1 MKMRKYILPAL
12 LFSIALFTG
21 CVDTELQ
28 ETLEYKNHYKTV
40 ADADNAI
47 LGIYGKFMGVAE
59 QVVVLNELR
68 GDLVDLTSKSNKDL
82 QEINANTPSAG
93 NKYADPTQFYQ
104 VIQNCNDALANFK
117 IMLDTKKLT
126 TNEYAERYSDIASL
140 RCWLYLQLGIQY
152 GKVPYITD
160 PTITLDDVTKVESLE
175 PISFDELLSKLI
187 DEMVSLPMLDEYLNS
202 PLVRYALDG
211 YQLKNF
217 FAQKRLILGDLYMW
231 RGRDQQDYVNAAT
244 QYRQVLSTNESS
256 GDNVK
261 FRCSTWP
268 TDAAFRFQI
277 FYVRYKPHDINSLI
291 NRWKE
296 MFSRTAEDKET
307 PNELIWTVS
316 YDKSY
321 EPTYPFIRLF
331 GNQGKGEYQLRP
343 SSASIQKWNSETQTN
358 EFTFDSRGPES
369 SYSVVAGD
377 TVVQKYLYSYNA
389 TKPYEQSGRWW
400 LYRAGQLLLRYA
412 EAANRAGYP
421 KLAYAIVNTGFS
433 IYTWPRPANVP
444 ANVWDQKTRRT
455 GWGPD
460 NYYPAPFYFAARNM
474 DVPFIRDP
482 WRDFPGIRGRAALK
496 TKEFPAT
503 AASLQDSI
511 QFMEKTIVD
520 EYALECA
527 YEGYRWGDLVRVARR
542 MNKAGEDGT
551 TYLNQ
556 MLDKKY
562 KGNKPDYSSEEKWFL
577 PYSFKKN

>member
-1 MKMRKYILPAL
+1 MKMKKYIQSAL
-12 LFSIALFTG
+12 LLLTFTLMG

-40 ADADNAI
+40 EDADNAI
-47 LGIYGKFMGVAE
+47 LGIYGKFMGIAE

-68 GDLVDLTSKSNKDL
+68 GDLVDLTTRSNKDL
-82 QEINANTPSAG
+82 QELNSNTPSEE
-93 NKYADPTQFYQ
+93 NKYANPTAFYQ
-104 VIQNCNDALANFK
+104 VIQNCNDALYNFK
-117 IMLDTKKLT
+117 IMYDSKKL
-126 TNEYAERYSDIASL
+126 NENEFAERYSDIAAL

-152 GKVPYITD
+152 GKVPYIVD
-160 PTITLDDVTKVESLE
+160 PAITINDVHQLDSIAPLSFDQLLDKLINEMESLPTME
-175 PISFDELLSKLI
+175 
-187 DEMVSLPMLDEYLNS
+187 EYLNS
-202 PLVRYALDG
+202 PLVKYALDG
-211 YQLKNF
+211 YLLKNY

-231 RGRDQQDYVNAAT
+231 RGRDQQDFVNAAR
-244 QYRQVLSTNESS
+244 QYRTVLSTNESS

-261 FRCSTWP
+261 YRCSLWP

-277 FYVRYKPHDINSLI
+277 FYVRYKPHDVNSLI

-296 MFSRTAEDKET
+296 MFVRSAEDKET

-321 EPTYPFIRLF
+321 QPTYPFIRLF
-331 GNQGKGEYQLRP
+331 ANQGKGEYQLRP
-343 SSASIQKWNSETQTN
+343 SSASIQKWNSEVQTN
-358 EFTFDSRGPES
+358 DFPFDSRGPES
-369 SYSVVAGD
+369 SYSVVGGD
-377 TVVQKYLYSYNA
+377 TLVQKYLYNYN
-389 TKPYEQSGRWW
+389 TSKPFEQSGKWW

-433 IYTWPRPANVP
+433 IYSWPRPANVP
-444 ANVWDQKTRRT
+444 ANVWDQKNRRT

-460 NYYPAPFYFAARNM
+460 NYYPEPFYFAARMM

-482 WRDFPGIRGRAALK
+482 WRDFSGIRGRANLK
-496 TKEFPAT
+496 IKEFPSTTAT
-503 AASLQDSI
+503 LQDSI
-511 QFMEKTIVD
+511 HFMEKTIVD

-542 MNKAGEDGT
+542 MNRAGEDGT
-551 TYLNQ
+551 TYLNT

-562 KGNKPDYSSEEKWFL
+562 KGNKPDYSSEDKWYL
-577 PYSFKKN
+577 NYSIKK